1 MRAVAGPGTIFD
13 RMGLAAGM
21 KVLDVGAG
29 PGRLAVLGEIP
40 NKHEALAEIYQALKP
55 GGIFSITETRAKD
68 EP

>member
-1 MRAVAGPGTIFD
+1 M
-13 RMGLAAGM
+13 
-21 KVLDVGAG
+21 DVGAG